1 MQNYTGVTDGTR
13 SKNYQKY
20 VVKKYKINEHLA
32 FSLIFKNRT
41 LDLLATDQSE
51 K

>member
-13 SKNYQKY
+13 SKNFQKY
-20 VVKKYKINEHLA
+20 VLKKYKINENLA

-41 LDLLATDQSE
+41 LDLSATDQSQ